1 MSNNLISDT
10 CMRYVT
16 SHDTKRVT
24 ANTLASDMKILTVVS
39 SVEVVVVS
47 VAVEVV

>member
-1 MSNNLISDT
+1 MSHHMIHFIL
-10 CMRYVT
+10 
-16 SHDTKRVT
+16 RVK

-39 SVEVVVVS
+39 PVEVVVVS